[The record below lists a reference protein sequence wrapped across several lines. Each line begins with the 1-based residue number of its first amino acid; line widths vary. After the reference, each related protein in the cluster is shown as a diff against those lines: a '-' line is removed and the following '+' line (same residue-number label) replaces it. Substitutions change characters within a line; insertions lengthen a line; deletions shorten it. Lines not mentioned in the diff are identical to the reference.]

1 MHVSRIAALFFA
13 FLTAIF
19 IANVGPAAAKETAA
33 KETAGKATPENALVL
48 EDWFRG
54 RTTAR
59 GSFFNAIDGS
69 RRDLV
74 VDLVG
79 TWDKRT
85 QTLTLV
91 EDFFYSDGERDRK
104 TWRFTKTGP
113 GTYVGRRE
121 DVIGTARIFTDSAG
135 KVRLQYK
142 AMVGG
147 RTLAF
152 DDTLALR
159 TDGTVL
165 NTASVSY
172 LFISVGRVEL
182 VFNRGGRKAAS

>member
-1 MHVSRIAALFFA
+1 MITRRSFGLLAGGALGAVF
-13 FLTAIF
+13 
-19 IANVGPAAAKETAA
+19 TAA
-33 KETAGKATPENALVL
+33 TATSAVAGPRTLVL

-59 GSFFNAIDGS
+59 GFFLNLIDGS

-79 TWDKRT
+79 TWSKGK

-91 EDFFYSDGERDRK
+91 EDFFYSDGERDKK

-113 GTYVGRRE
+113 GTYVGKRE
-121 DVIGTARIFTDSAG
+121 DVIGEAKIFTDPAG
-135 KVRLQYK
+135 RIRLQYK

-147 RTLAF
+147 RALAF

-159 TDGTVL
+159 PDGTVL
-165 NTASVSY
+165 NTADVSY
-172 LFISVGRVEL
+172 LFLSVGRVEL

>member
-1 MHVSRIAALFFA
+1 MTLSRFAAFIVA
-13 FLTAIF
+13 VMTAIAV
-19 IANVGPAAAKETAA
+19 IPLSPAPATAKETAA
-33 KETAGKATPENALVL
+33 KTTQGKVLVL

-121 DVIGTARIFTDSAG
+121 DVIGTAKIFTDGAG
-135 KVRLQYK
+135 KIRLQYK
-142 AMVGG
+142 AMIGG
-147 RTLAF
+147 RALAF

-172 LFISVGRVEL
+172 LFLSVGRVEL

>member
-1 MHVSRIAALFFA
+1 MISRRTFGLVAAGALSSLFVGGA
-13 FLTAIF
+13 QATAKPLIL
-19 IANVGPAAAKETAA
+19 ET
-33 KETAGKATPENALVL
+33 
-48 EDWFRG
+48 WFRG

-59 GSFFNAIDGS
+59 GFFVNTIDGS

-79 TWDKRT
+79 TWNKRT

-91 EDFFYSDGERDRK
+91 EDFFYADGERDKK
-104 TWRFTKTGP
+104 TWYFTKTGP
-113 GTYVGRRE
+113 GTYVGKRE
-121 DVIGTARIFTDSAG
+121 DVIGEAKVFTDTSG
-135 KVRLQYK
+135 RIRLQYK

-147 RTLAF
+147 RALSF

-159 TDGTVL
+159 PDGTVL
-165 NTASVSY
+165 NTADVSY
-172 LFISVGRVEL
+172 LFLTVGRVEL